1 MNRAPLA
8 PGPGRR
14 IGSVHY
20 LNAVPLT
27 RGLEAE
33 TVFAPPSQL
42 AHWLRHGELDAA
54 LVSLT
59 EVLFTGRYDVL
70 DGIGIVSHGEVR
82 SVFLAHRQPLER
94 LRKVFC
100 DPASLTSVNLLRVL
114 LGERGLRP
122 EFVPLP
128 TYDEA
133 ASRDAVL
140 LIGDEALEFA
150 QAGHPHSIWDLGTA
164 WFELTGLPFVYAAWA
179 LRRGA
184 NQDALKTRL
193 RTARDA
199 GVAALEDTIRN
210 HPVRDEAFRRAY
222 FRECIRF
229 DLGAAAKEGVAR
241 FVTLLRRHQS
251 RPVFAPRFV
260 T

>member
-8 PGPGRR
+8 AGPARR
-14 IGSVHY
+14 IGSVPY

-27 RGLEAE
+27 RGLETE

-54 LVSLT
+54 LVSLS
-59 EVLFTGRYDVL
+59 EVLLTGQYDVL

-82 SVFLAHRQPLER
+82 SVFLAHRQPLDR
-94 LRKVFC
+94 IRKVFC

-128 TYDEA
+128 AYDEA

-140 LIGDEALEFA
+140 LIGDAALEFA
-150 QAGHPHSIWDLGTA
+150 WAGYPHSIWDLGTA

-179 LRRGA
+179 LRRSAGD
-184 NQDALKTRL
+184 DALKSRL
-193 RTARDA
+193 RTAREA
-199 GVAALEDTIRN
+199 GVAALEEIIRS
-210 HPVRDEAFRRAY
+210 HPVGDEAFRRAY
-222 FRECIRF
+222 FRECIQF
-229 DLGAAAKEGVAR
+229 DLGATAQDGVAR
-241 FVTLLRRHQS
+241 FVKLLRRHQS